1 MNNTKLTPKA
11 KLVID
16 KSESFAILMKDKYI
30 GTEHLL
36 LGLIECKDSISA
48 AALKKLGVTTEKIS
62 EEIAKL
68 RDTSVGETLVPVDF
82 TPKAKLTLEKSLQE
96 ALILNTKYI
105 GTEHILLA
113 LLKNESCKALKVLK
127 NLNLKEKEV
136 IDLVMSEI
144 GNVTFKTYDKSTKF
158 FDIKKSNTPVLDKYS
173 RDYTSLAKDEQ
184 FDPINCRDDETQ
196 RVIQILSRRT
206 KNNPVLVG
214 EPGVGKTAIVEGLAK
229 KIVDG
234 DVPIILQD
242 KRVVSLDITS
252 MIAGSK
258 FRGEF
263 EERIKKA
270 IEEVEKEKN
279 IILFID
285 EIHTIIGAGGAEG
298 AIDASNILKPYLA
311 RGEIQIVG
319 ATTLKEYKKYI
330 EKDSALERR
339 FGQVKVDEP
348 SVDDAITMIM
358 GIKPKYESHHKVE
371 ISEEAITYAVR
382 LSSRYINDRFLPD
395 KAIDLIDEAS
405 SVQRMKLQKMPSD
418 LKALE
423 IKINEIKIEKEN
435 AIVSEDFVK
444 AQNLKREQ
452 NILVEEFENSKFK
465 WEKKLLKQNGKV
477 DKESIA
483 DVVSLWTGIPV
494 RKIEKEETKNL
505 LNLEEVLASKVI
517 GQKDA
522 VSAIAK
528 AIKRNRVGLKKENK
542 PIGSFLFLGPTGV
555 GKTELS
561 KVLAETIF
569 GSQKDL
575 IRVDMS
581 EYMEKHSISKMIGS
595 PPGYVGFDDGGQLVE
610 KIRTKP
616 YSVILFDEI
625 EKAHPDVF
633 NLLLQL
639 LDDGRLTDSKGRV
652 VDFKNTI
659 IILTSNIGAKEIIG
673 KKTLGFATSNNDN
686 TYEEIKNIVFNELK
700 HYFRPEFLNRLD
712 EMIVFN
718 ALSKDDVK
726 EIVKLLLKDLED
738 RVYKNANLTL
748 DFDDSLIDY
757 IATKGYDKNY
767 GARPLQRLIQKD
779 IEDKLAELLLEEA
792 LDSKNDNNLYLSVK
806 DEKVL
811 IEQKEVLNSR

>member
-11 KLVID
+11 KLAID
-16 KSESFAILMKDKYI
+16 KAESFAILMKDKYI
-30 GTEHLL
+30 GTEHLI
-36 LGLIECKDSISA
+36 LGLVECNDSISSTC
-48 AALKKLGVTTEKIS
+48 LNSLGVTKEKVS
-62 EEIAKL
+62 NEIIKL
-68 RDTSVGETLVPVDF
+68 REKEGASALVPVDF
-82 TPKAKLTLEKSLQE
+82 TPKATLVLEKSLQE
-96 ALILNTKYI
+96 AMMLNTKYI
-105 GTEHILLA
+105 GTEHILLSM
-113 LLKNESCKALKVLK
+113 LKTSDSKGVQVLR
-127 NLNLKEKEV
+127 NLGVREKDA
-136 IDLVMSEI
+136 IDLVMNEI
-144 GNVTFKTYDKSTKF
+144 GNVTFKTYDKSTKLF
-158 FDIKKSNTPVLDKYS
+158 ESKKSSTPTLDKYS
-173 RDYTSLAKDEQ
+173 RDYTQLARDGK
-184 FDPINCRDDETQ
+184 FDPINCRENEIQ

-229 KIVDG
+229 RVVDE
-234 DVPIILQD
+234 DVPIILQN

-263 EERIKKA
+263 EERIKKTIA
-270 IEEVEKEKN
+270 EVEKEAN

-330 EKDSALERR
+330 EKDTALERR

-348 SVDDAITMIM
+348 SVDDAITMLM
-358 GIKPKYESHHKVE
+358 GIKPKYEEHHRVE
-371 ISEEAITYAVR
+371 ISAEAITYAVR
-382 LSSRYINDRFLPD
+382 LSDRYINDRFLPD

-405 SVQRMKLQKMPSD
+405 SVQRMKLQRMPKD
-418 LKALE
+418 LKDIE
-423 IKINEIKIEKEN
+423 DKISVIKIQKEE
-435 AIVSEDFVK
+435 AIREEDFVK
-444 AQNLKREQ
+444 AQNLKYEQ
-452 NILVEEFENSKFK
+452 ESLVMFFEEGKK
-465 WEKKLLKQNGKV
+465 DWEKKLLKQSGKV

-483 DVVSLWTGIPV
+483 DVVALWTGIPV
-494 RKIEKEETKNL
+494 KKIEKEETKNL
-505 LNLEEVLASKVI
+505 LNLEENLESKVI

-522 VSAIAK
+522 VKAIAK
-528 AIKRNRVGLKKENK
+528 AIKRNRVGLKKEHK

-561 KVLAETIF
+561 KVLAEIVF

-581 EYMEKHSISKMIGS
+581 EYMEKHSISKIIGS
-595 PPGYVGFDDGGQLVE
+595 PPGYVGFDEGGQLVE

-659 IILTSNIGAKEIIG
+659 IILTSNIGAKQIIG
-673 KKTLGFATSNNDN
+673 KKTLGFATSEDDND
-686 TYEEIKNIVFNELK
+686 YEHIKNVVLDELK
-700 HYFRPEFLNRLD
+700 HSFRPEFLNRLD
-712 EMIVFN
+712 EIIVFN
-718 ALSKDDVK
+718 ALSKDNVK
-726 EIVKLLLKDLED
+726 EIVKLLLEELKD
-738 RVYKNANLTL
+738 RVSKNAGIELV
-748 DFDDSLIDY
+748 FDDKLIEH
-757 IATKGYDKNY
+757 IAIKGYDKDY

-779 IEDKLAELLLEEA
+779 VEDKIAEA
-792 LDSKNDNNLYLSVK
+792 LLDGSFEKEKTICVALIDDEVVL
-806 DEKVL
+806 EKV
-811 IEQKEVLNSR
+811 KESTLV

>member
-11 KLVID
+11 KLAID
-16 KSESFAILMKDKYI
+16 KAESFAILMKDKYI
-30 GTEHLL
+30 GTEHLI
-36 LGLIECKDSISA
+36 LGLVECNDSISSTC
-48 AALKKLGVTTEKIS
+48 LNSLGVTKDKVS
-62 EEIAKL
+62 NEIIKL
-68 RDTSVGETLVPVDF
+68 RENEGASSLVPIDF
-82 TPKAKLTLEKSLQE
+82 TPKATLVLEKSLQE
-96 ALILNTKYI
+96 AMMLNTKYI
-105 GTEHILLA
+105 GTEHILLSM
-113 LLKNESCKALKVLK
+113 LKTSDCKGVQVLR
-127 NLNLKEKEV
+127 NLGVKEKDA
-136 IDLVMSEI
+136 IDLVMLEI
-144 GNVTFKTYDKSTKF
+144 GNVTFKTYDKSTKLF
-158 FDIKKSNTPVLDKYS
+158 ESKKSSTPTLDKYS
-173 RDYTSLAKDEQ
+173 RDYTQLARDGK
-184 FDPINCRDDETQ
+184 FDPINCREDEIQ

-229 KIVDG
+229 RIVDE
-234 DVPIILQD
+234 DVPIILQN

-270 IEEVEKEKN
+270 IAEVEKEAN

-339 FGQVKVDEP
+339 FGQVRVDEP
-348 SVDDAITMIM
+348 SVDDAITMLM
-358 GIKPKYESHHKVE
+358 GIKPKYEEHHRVE
-371 ISEEAITYAVR
+371 ISVEAITYAVR

-405 SVQRMKLQKMPSD
+405 SVQRMKLQRMPKE
-418 LKALE
+418 LKE
-423 IKINEIKIEKEN
+423 IEDKISNIKIEKEE
-435 AIVSEDFVK
+435 AIRSEDFEK
-444 AQNLKREQ
+444 AQKLKYEQDSLNL
-452 NILVEEFENSKFK
+452 IFEEGKK
-465 WEKKLLKQNGKV
+465 DWEKKLLKQSGKV

-483 DVVSLWTGIPV
+483 DVVALWTGIPV
-494 RKIEKEETKNL
+494 RKIEKEETTNL
-505 LNLEEVLASKVI
+505 LNLEENLESKVI
-517 GQKDA
+517 GQKEA
-522 VSAIAK
+522 VKAIAK

-561 KVLAETIF
+561 KVLAEIVF

-581 EYMEKHSISKMIGS
+581 EYMEKHSISKIIGS
-595 PPGYVGFDDGGQLVE
+595 PPGYVGFDEGGQLVE
-610 KIRTKP
+610 KIRNKP

-659 IILTSNIGAKEIIG
+659 IILTSNIGAKQIIG
-673 KKTLGFATSNNDN
+673 KKTLGFATSEDDND
-686 TYEEIKNIVFNELK
+686 YEHIKKVVLDELK
-700 HYFRPEFLNRLD
+700 HSFRPEFLNRLD
-712 EMIVFN
+712 EIIVFN
-718 ALSKDDVK
+718 ALSKENVK
-726 EIVKLLLKDLED
+726 EIVKLLLSELKD
-738 RVYKNANLTL
+738 RVSKNANIELL
-748 DFDDSLIDY
+748 FDDSLVEH
-757 IATKGYDKNY
+757 IAIKGYDKDY

-779 IEDKLAELLLEEA
+779 VEDKIAEVLLDGSFDKEKTICVAIIDGEVVL
-792 LDSKNDNNLYLSVK
+792 
-806 DEKVL
+806 EKV
-811 IEQKEVLNSR
+811 KESTLV